1 MKKIQVL
8 LYIYKVML
16 LQIQGQIAKW
26 NIAESMFET
35 CLPRRRLNNQLKIQF
50 LEKTT
55 KNKVLLNQ

>member
-1 MKKIQVL
+1 MFLQKK
-8 LYIYKVML
+8 
-16 LQIQGQIAKW
+16 GQIAKW

-35 CLPRRRLNNQLKIQF
+35 CFSRRRLNNQLKIQL